1 LPVSKPVLFPVFFLT
16 HLHRIS
22 PYLLPQDNNM
32 GHSKDQYAENVSS
45 SLSMQHQQPTYS
57 KKAVRCLLL
66 ASSLFLPAVYFISS
80 SFV

>member
-1 LPVSKPVLFPVFFLT
+1 MFPVFFLT

-32 GHSKDQYAENVSS
+32 GHSKGQHAENVSS
-45 SLSMQHQQPTYS
+45 SLSMQHQQPTSDS